1 LDILTDIDK
10 EKRKIK
16 SRRYIIPAAIIFLVI
31 AAFAA
36 AEYYAVST
44 LLSYKQEHDD
54 KSTALITQSKQT
66 MNQTA
71 LTITKSAN
79 EIEKRLYLISK
90 GQDFQKLLNEDNS
103 TAIDN
108 ILKEF
113 KNYKDT
119 YPEVENIYI
128 GTADKKLY
136 VYPQV
141 QLPEDFDPTSRPWY
155 INVLNNMDFTWS
167 EPYID
172 AGTGNAIITL
182 SLPVYNEDEVIG
194 VLGADLD
201 LGVIVEQ
208 VKDIKLGTNGY
219 MIITDQNG
227 TIMMHPNGEQ
237 IGHPLL
243 IEGLRDLVSK
253 EELGIVKYSYQDV
266 TKMAIY
272 SKIDKMKLNLIG
284 FIEEN

>member
-16 SRRYIIPAAIIFLVI
+16 SKRYIIPAAIIFLII

-44 LLSYKQEHDD
+44 LLSYKQERDD

-71 LTITKSAN
+71 LAITKSAN

-90 GQDFQKLLNEDNS
+90 GQDYQKLLNEDNS
-103 TAIDN
+103 EAIEN

-113 KNYKDT
+113 KDYKDT
-119 YPEVENIYI
+119 YSEVETIFL
-128 GTADKKLY
+128 GTADKKMYLY
-136 VYPQV
+136 PVLE
-141 QLPEDFDPTSRPWY
+141 LPGDYDPTSRPWY
-155 INVLNNMDFTWS
+155 TNALKNMEFTWS

-172 AGTGNAIITL
+172 VSKGNAIITL

-194 VLGADLD
+194 VLSADLN
-201 LGVIVEQ
+201 LNLILEE
-208 VKDIKLGTNGY
+208 VKDVKLGINGY

-227 TIMMHPNGEQ
+227 TIMIHPNGEQ